1 MMILDICE
9 HQALGTTNIILTFH
23 YTDKDPWFGDQT
35 VKLFENLSTLL
46 QLLDQ
51 SKIYR
56 DKTVANKLM
65 YISNDDTQ
73 NYPFCRL
80 KLVVETFGHSTK

>member
-1 MMILDICE
+1 MILDICE
-9 HQALGTTNIILTFH
+9 HEALGTTNISPTFH

-51 SKIYR
+51 SEIYR
-56 DKTVANKLM
+56 VKTMANKFM

-73 NYPFCRL
+73 NYPFCRF
-80 KLVVETFGHSTK
+80 KLVVKTLEHSA